1 MPITGKRVSGGAT
14 RLVKA
19 RFTLILRGK
28 LATSCSMG
36 DALKEL
42 EPLQRLIVA
51 YAKSGDRDRYALLF
65 ALDARF
71 ADIVRSTTEI
81 LIGQMRLT
89 WWRDILTNTA
99 AERPAGE
106 PLVEQINLLEAKGEN
121 LAPLLTLLDG
131 WEVMLDDFPWDDRQ
145 LQIYATARGCGF
157 FDFGLAGAKRVTEGQ
172 AEQGRAWAL
181 WDFAR
186 HCSDE
191 NMRSSAF
198 YRCIEIVKAQS
209 RVDFDR
215 SGRPLSILCKLMARD
230 VRKGQLAADLYS
242 PASAARI
249 IWHGIAGR

>member
-1 MPITGKRVSGGAT
+1 MS
-14 RLVKA
+14 
-19 RFTLILRGK
+19 
-28 LATSCSMG
+28 
-36 DALKEL
+36 DALQEL

-51 YAKSGDRDRYALLF
+51 YATSADRDRYALLF

-71 ADIVRSTTEI
+71 AEIIRSTSEI

-89 WWRDILTNTA
+89 WWRDILTKPA

-106 PLVEQINLLEAKGEN
+106 PLVGQINLLEEKGQS

-131 WEVMLDDFPWDDRQ
+131 WEAMLDDFPWDDRQ
-145 LQIYATARGCGF
+145 FENYATARGLGF
-157 FDFGLAGAKRVTEGQ
+157 FDFGLPGAGSLAEGQ
-172 AEQGRAWAL
+172 AERARAWAL

-186 HCSDE
+186 HCSDA

-198 YRCIEIVKAQS
+198 ERCTEILNAQPP
-209 RVDFDR
+209 VGFDR
-215 SGRPLSILCKLMARD
+215 NGRPLSILCKLMIRD